1 MLNSLICPKDFTKVV
16 NRLSSFFLKKKYLNV
31 HTQNRLSILAA
42 CEDPNNLSTF
52 NYAGRVFPL
61 PQTGQMWLEYELLKD
76 PEQEGFFCISTSY
89 RNESNPVEGRH
100 DLVFPM
106 FEFEAKGD
114 MNDLVTLE
122 KELLEYL
129 GFGNNFGEDNY
140 DNLAKLYGVTELEHE
155 HEMRLSEEYN
165 NVFFIKNFP
174 NYTSPF
180 WNMKQSE
187 DGKYANKVDVI
198 LHGIETIGSAERST
212 DKDDM
217 RKQFET
223 ISDGMYSNILYSN
236 FTKERVQS
244 ELDEFLSYNFMP
256 RYGGG
261 IGITRLIRAMKLSNL
276 L

>member
-16 NRLSSFFLKKKYLNV
+16 HRLSSFFLKKNYLNV

-129 GFGNNFGEDNY
+129 GFGNNFGEDDY

-155 HEMRLSEEYN
+155 HETRLSEEYN
-165 NVFFIKNFP
+165 KVFFIKNFP

-187 DGKYANKVDVI
+187 DGKYAHKVDVI

-212 DKDDM
+212 DRDDM
-217 RKQFET
+217 RRQFET

-236 FTKERVQS
+236 FTKERVQT
-244 ELDEFLSYNFMP
+244 ELDEFLSYDFMP

>member
-16 NRLSSFFLKKKYLNV
+16 SKLSSFFLQRNYLNV

-52 NYAGRVFPL
+52 NYSGRVFPL
-61 PQTGQMWLEYELLKD
+61 PQTGQMWLEYELLRD
-76 PEQEGFFCISTSY
+76 PDQEGFFCISTSY

-129 GFGNNFGEDNY
+129 GFGNNFGEDDY

-155 HEMRLSEEYN
+155 HETRLSEEYN
-165 NVFFIKNFP
+165 KVFFIKNFP

-187 DGKYANKVDVI
+187 DGKYAHKVDVI

-236 FTKERVQS
+236 FTKERVQA
-244 ELDEFLSYNFMP
+244 ELDEFLSYDFMP